1 MSSSIQFTAGVAPGL
16 PVISI
21 ERAMFGNLHRDLMA
35 YFIVNRAHMLITG
48 SVMQPFQFSRS
59 KVTLGDTFTYA
70 DERFLSIDHCFS
82 SLFAKS
88 IIHSPWIIITSLSLW
103 SLF

>member
-1 MSSSIQFTAGVAPGL
+1 MSSSIQFPAGVAPGL

-21 ERAMFGNLHRDLMA
+21 KRAMFGNLHYDLMA
-35 YFIVNRAHMLITG
+35 YFIVNRAHARPG
-48 SVMQPFQFSRS
+48 SVIQPFQFSRS

-70 DERFLSIDHCFS
+70 DERFLTIDHYFS

-88 IIHSPWIIITSLSLW
+88 IIHSPWIIITSLSLR